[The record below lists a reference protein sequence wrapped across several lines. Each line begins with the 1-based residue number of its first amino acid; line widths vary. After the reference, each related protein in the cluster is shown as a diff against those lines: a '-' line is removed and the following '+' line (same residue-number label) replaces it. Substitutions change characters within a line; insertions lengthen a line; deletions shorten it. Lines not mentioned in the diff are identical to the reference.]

1 MMDYLVQFAV
11 AFAVFMIIDFI
22 WLVFVAAKLYNRELG
37 ALKKKKIN
45 WTAAILF
52 YVLYIAGLVF
62 FVLNPALSG
71 KGLGFAAYGG
81 AIFGL
86 VAYATYDLTNLAT
99 LEGFPS
105 RIAVIDLIWGTFV
118 TCCTSVV
125 AFLIL

>member
-62 FVLNPALSG
+62 FVLNPDLSG
-71 KGLGFAAYGG
+71 KG
-81 AIFGL
+81 
-86 VAYATYDLTNLAT
+86 
-99 LEGFPS
+99 
-105 RIAVIDLIWGTFV
+105 
-118 TCCTSVV
+118 
-125 AFLIL
+125 